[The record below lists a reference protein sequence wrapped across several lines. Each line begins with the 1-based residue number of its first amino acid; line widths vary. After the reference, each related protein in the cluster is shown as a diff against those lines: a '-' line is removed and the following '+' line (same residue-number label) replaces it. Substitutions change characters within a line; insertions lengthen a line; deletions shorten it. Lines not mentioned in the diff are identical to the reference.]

1 MVNNMDTFKGQYDEL
16 ATKVNEYLRNT
27 LNGMENYPKIIF
39 DSMNHSLFA
48 GGKRLRPVMLLASHR
63 LLEGN
68 LNESLPLAGG
78 LEMIHTY
85 SLIHDDLPAMDNDDF
100 RRGVPTNH
108 KVFGEGI
115 AILSG
120 DALLNLAYEIMLD
133 NALKYAHKLV
143 NHVKAINTIAQAA
156 GVRGMIA
163 GQVVD
168 LECEGKEI
176 DSDTLQYIHEHK
188 TGALFMASLKASI
201 MLEDPPENMSK
212 ALMEYGKSL
221 GLAFQVIDDILD
233 VIGDDKKLGK
243 KTGRDKDK
251 KKATY
256 VDKYGLDKSWSIA
269 RELCDNAIA
278 QMGIFGSKGEFLK
291 QLAKFIIDRHN

>member
-1 MVNNMDTFKGQYDEL
+1 MDMFKKLYDEL
-16 ATKVNEYLRNT
+16 ATKVNEYLHNT
-27 LNGMENYPKIIF
+27 LDDMEKYPKIIF
-39 DSMNHSLFA
+39 DSMEHSLFA

-63 LLEGN
+63 LLGGN

-108 KVFGEGI
+108 KIFGEGI

-133 NALKYAHKLV
+133 NALKYPDKLI

-156 GVRGMIA
+156 GIRGMIG

-168 LECEGKEI
+168 LQYEGKEV
-176 DSDTLQYIHEHK
+176 DSDTLQYIHQHK

-201 MLEDPPENMSK
+201 MLENPPEDASK

-233 VIGDDKKLGK
+233 VVGDDKTLGK
-243 KTGRDKDK
+243 KTGSDKDRR
-251 KKATY
+251 KATY

-269 RELCDNAIA
+269 RQLRDSAIA
-278 QMGIFGSKGEFLK
+278 QMETFGQKGEFLR
-291 QLAKFIIDRHN
+291 QLAQFIVDRHH

>member
-1 MVNNMDTFKGQYDEL
+1 MRKNMDMFKKQYNEL
-16 ATKVNEYLRNT
+16 ATKVNDYLRNT
-27 LNGMENYPKIIF
+27 LDGMDKYPKIIF
-39 DSMNHSLFA
+39 ESMEYSLFA
-48 GGKRLRPVMLLASHR
+48 GGKRLRPVMLLASHS

-68 LNESLPLAGG
+68 LSESLPLAGG

-108 KVFGEGI
+108 KIFGEGI

-120 DALLNLAYEIMLD
+120 DGLLNFAYETMLD
-133 NALKYAHKLV
+133 NALKYPHKLI
-143 NHVKAINTIAQAA
+143 NHVKAINIIAQAA
-156 GVRGMIA
+156 GVRGMIG

-168 LECEGKEI
+168 LEYEGKEV
-176 DSDTLQYIHEHK
+176 DSDILQYIHEHK

-201 MLEDPPENMSK
+201 MLEDPPEDVSS

-233 VIGDDKKLGK
+233 VVGNDKELGK
-243 KTGRDKDK
+243 KTGRDRDK
-251 KKATY
+251 NKATY
-256 VDKYGLDKSWSIA
+256 VDKYGLDKSWAIA
-269 RELCDNAIA
+269 RELSDSAIA
-278 QMGIFGSKGEFLK
+278 QMELFGHKGEFLK
-291 QLAKFIIDRHN
+291 QLAKYIIDRHN